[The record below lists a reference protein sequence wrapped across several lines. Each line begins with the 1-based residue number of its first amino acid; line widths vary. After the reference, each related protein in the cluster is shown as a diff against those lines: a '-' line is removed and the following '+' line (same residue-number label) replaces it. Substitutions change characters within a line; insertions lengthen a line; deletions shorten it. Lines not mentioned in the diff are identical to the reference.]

1 PCGKVSRVG
10 SDGWKQVASV
20 VRAASYAD
28 ALSCGREQRWR
39 WSTCWAGLSA
49 EGAWVMKKVRSAA
62 GRVLMGLGIIVAGV
76 AVWPSP
82 QAQAAEQAS
91 AKPDATATASGE
103 VRRVDA
109 AAGKVAIKHDAISA
123 LELPAMTL

>member
-1 PCGKVSRVG
+1 
-10 SDGWKQVASV
+10 
-20 VRAASYAD
+20 
-28 ALSCGREQRWR
+28 
-39 WSTCWAGLSA
+39 
-49 EGAWVMKKVRSAA
+49 MKKVRSAA

-123 LELPAMTL
+123 LELPAMTLVYQATPALLANIKPGDKVRFTATRQGGKYVVTEISN